1 MLKNNFWK
9 TATVMYRISYIILWA
24 TWPTLNFTETRWH
37 PENVQFEVNSEIF
50 HKKVPYFN
58 DNYPNL
64 TIRGISPLYI
74 TLYFSTKVF
83 KTSLDKSA
91 RHFCKLSNF
100 PQGRKYF
107 SWTKSDIQPPFWPLQ
122 LGNMS
127 ENHSKYIEKKT
138 TKLKKTMTKNSSHS
152 KRWQPKW
159 MTERYY
165 LHSKRLHIK
174 WNKKS
179 VTTSAFARSSFSL
192 KSPRV

>member
-24 TWPTLNFTETRWH
+24 TWPTLNFTETRWQ

-50 HKKVPYFN
+50 HKKVPYLN

-74 TLYFSTKVF
+74 TLYFSKKVF

-100 PQGRKYF
+100 LRV
-107 SWTKSDIQPPFWPLQ
+107 
-122 LGNMS
+122 
-127 ENHSKYIEKKT
+127 ENISVGQSPTSNRHFDLCNWEIWVKIIPST
-138 TKLKKTMTKNSSHS
+138 S
-152 KRWQPKW
+152 KR
-159 MTERYY
+159 
-165 LHSKRLHIK
+165 KRQ
-174 WNKKS
+174 N
-179 VTTSAFARSSFSL
+179 
-192 KSPRV
+192 